1 MKSMDWKVINF
12 LFLVAM
18 TLFCSLASSRSFLD
32 REDVREYLDEVSLT
46 HSFSKEYLQSIFLEH
61 EPNSRILALMSKPTE
76 KRLEW
81 YQYKKLL
88 VDEPRIELGLKF
100 WNANQ
105 VALDRAERVY
115 GVAPEFI
122 VAIIGIETRY
132 GRVMG
137 SFPVVRALA
146 TLAFDFPARADFF
159 RKELTE
165 FLILTRSQKLD
176 PLILKGSYA
185 GAMGY
190 GQFMPS
196 SYRAYAVD
204 FDRDNFKDIWNNKS
218 DAIGSV
224 ANYMSEHGWV
234 GEGPVIV
241 RAVRDD
247 SIESGHLA
255 GGSLKPNVLAGELRE
270 KGIYSSLP
278 DSDRVALFVMQG
290 EQEKEY
296 WLGLDDFYVITRYNH
311 SSMYALAVYQLS
323 QALRQKRL
331 ESPKSLEF

>member
-12 LFLVAM
+12 LILVAM
-18 TLFCSLASSRSFLD
+18 ILFSSLVNSRSFLD

-46 HSFSKEYLQSIFLEH
+46 HGFSKEYLELIFLEH

-105 VALDRAERVY
+105 IALDRAERVY

-146 TLAFDFPARADFF
+146 TLAFDFPARAGFF

-165 FLILTRSQKLD
+165 FLILTKSQKLD

-185 GAMGY
+185 GAMGF

-204 FDRDNFKDIWNNKS
+204 FASDDFKDIWNNKS

-224 ANYMSEHGWV
+224 ANYMAKHGWV

-241 RAVRDD
+241 RAFRDE
-247 SIESGHLA
+247 SIESGYLA

-270 KGIYSSLP
+270 KGINSSLP
-278 DSDRVALFVMQG
+278 DSDHVALFVMQG

-296 WLGLDDFYVITRYNH
+296 WLGLNDFYVITRYNH
-311 SSMYALAVYQLS
+311 SSMYALAVFQLS

-331 ESPKSLEF
+331 ESLKSLEY